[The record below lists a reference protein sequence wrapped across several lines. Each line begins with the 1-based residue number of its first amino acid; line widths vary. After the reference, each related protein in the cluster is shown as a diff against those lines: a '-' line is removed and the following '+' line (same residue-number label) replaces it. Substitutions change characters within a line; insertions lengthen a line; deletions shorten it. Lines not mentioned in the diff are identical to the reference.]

1 MIVRKT
7 VIIWGLLAMAGCSQ
21 PVQVPTE
28 AAFEKDPALLR
39 TWIEKCRSGEYSNL
53 GADEKLQMCVSAG
66 SAAGVMTQ
74 RQAGKDADDAFSNAI
89 LRK

>member
-7 VIIWGLLAMAGCSQ
+7 VVIWVLLAVAGCSE

-28 AAFEKDPALLR
+28 AAFERDPALLK
-39 TWIEKCRSGEYSNL
+39 TWIEKCRSGEYSSL
-53 GADEKLQMCVSAG
+53 GADEKLRMCGSAE

-74 RQAGKDADDAFSNAI
+74 KQAGKDADDAFSNAI

>member
-7 VIIWGLLAMAGCSQ
+7 VVSWGLLAVVGCSQ

-28 AAFEKDPALLR
+28 AAFERDPALLKR
-39 TWIEKCRSGEYSNL
+39 WIEKCRSGEYSNL
-53 GADEKLQMCVSAG
+53 GADEKLRMCG
-66 SAAGVMTQ
+66 SAASAAGAMSQ
-74 RQAGKDADDAFSNAI
+74 KQAGKDADDAFSNAI

>member
-1 MIVRKT
+1 MRKT
-7 VIIWGLLAMAGCSQ
+7 VVIWGLLAVAGCSQ

-28 AAFEKDPALLR
+28 AAFEKDPALL
-39 TWIEKCRSGEYSNL
+39 TAWIAKCRGGEYSNL
-53 GADEKLQMCVSAG
+53 RADEKLRMCGSAE
-66 SAAGVMTQ
+66 SAAGVMSQ